1 MTVVRP
7 PTNGQAI
14 ASLVLG
20 IVGLAVLP
28 LIPSILALVFGYIS
42 KGQIDRSGGA
52 QEGRGYAI
60 AGIVLGWVGIAFGIL
75 MAAWMWWFFTHFFR
89 VFETFPQHFPS
100 PFPGSPSPS

>member
-1 MTVVRP
+1 MTVIRP

-52 QEGRGYAI
+52 QEGKGMAV
-60 AGIVLGWVGIAFGIL
+60 AGIVLGWVGIGIIVVV
-75 MAAWMWWFFTHFFR
+75 AAILIPVAVYTDVGMR
-89 VFETFPQHFPS
+89 
-100 PFPGSPSPS
+100 